1 MKRKILVT
9 TGTRADY
16 WILRE
21 LLYKIKESIKLELI
35 LVVTGS
41 HLLKKH
47 GFTIRDIKQD
57 GFNINE
63 KIKIKP
69 QNDDAFSTSIELG
82 KAIIEF
88 ARIFKKI
95 KPDINIVLGDRD
107 EMLASVVAASHMN
120 IVSAHIAGGDISGGL
135 DEYNRHAITKLAN
148 IHFAATK
155 RSKERIIRMG
165 ENAKF
170 VFNTGSLSIDEVVKE
185 KITSKK
191 KLEKKYGFKFTNNEI
206 LLVQHPV
213 TTEIE
218 KSKKQIKISLN
229 ALIKTKKNII
239 SISPNMDPGNK
250 IIFKNLEELSKKYE
264 RVRYFQNVPRADY
277 LGFLKN
283 CIVLIGN
290 SSSGIIEST
299 MFDIQVINLG
309 IRQNGREK
317 ENSVID
323 IKIPTVDKIYT
334 EIMKIFS
341 VTKRNKK
348 RKIHGSGNA
357 SKKIIRHLENLSIN
371 EKLIQK
377 QFNN

>member
-1 MKRKILVT
+1 M
-9 TGTRADY
+9 
-16 WILRE
+16 
-21 LLYKIKESIKLELI
+21 
-35 LVVTGS
+35 
-41 HLLKKH
+41 
-47 GFTIRDIKQD
+47 
-57 GFNINE
+57 
-63 KIKIKP
+63 
-69 QNDDAFSTSIELG
+69 
-82 KAIIEF
+82 
-88 ARIFKKI
+88 
-95 KPDINIVLGDRD
+95 
-107 EMLASVVAASHMN
+107 
-120 IVSAHIAGGDISGGL
+120 
-135 DEYNRHAITKLAN
+135 
-148 IHFAATK
+148 
-155 RSKERIIRMG
+155 
-165 ENAKF
+165 
-170 VFNTGSLSIDEVVKE
+170 VKE

-239 SISPNMDPGNK
+239 SISPKMDPGNK

-283 CIVLIGN
+283 CIFLIGN
-290 SSSGIIEST
+290 SSSGIVEST

>member
-1 MKRKILVT
+1 M
-9 TGTRADY
+9 
-16 WILRE
+16 
-21 LLYKIKESIKLELI
+21 
-35 LVVTGS
+35 
-41 HLLKKH
+41 
-47 GFTIRDIKQD
+47 
-57 GFNINE
+57 
-63 KIKIKP
+63 
-69 QNDDAFSTSIELG
+69 
-82 KAIIEF
+82 
-88 ARIFKKI
+88 
-95 KPDINIVLGDRD
+95 
-107 EMLASVVAASHMN
+107 
-120 IVSAHIAGGDISGGL
+120 
-135 DEYNRHAITKLAN
+135 
-148 IHFAATK
+148 
-155 RSKERIIRMG
+155 
-165 ENAKF
+165 
-170 VFNTGSLSIDEVVKE
+170 VKE

-206 LLVQHPV
+206 LLVQHPG

-229 ALIKTKKNII
+229 ALIKTKKNVI

-250 IIFKNLEELSKKYE
+250 IIFKNLEELSNKYE

-290 SSSGIIEST
+290 SSSGIVEST